1 MSAEREGELDP
12 VDAAILDPLSRA
24 ARRTAAQDAGPGPTP
39 AVWHRLQTR
48 RAKPPARRTGPLWLG
63 AAVAVAAG
71 AAFYIVPHVRHG
83 RPLSYEVVQ
92 GDPAPNGQ
100 RRGVAEGGAP
110 EAPPPAR
117 VAPIVTAGTQVLSD
131 SYIRGVGADGTQ
143 VRFSDGTRIDLREGA
158 RLSVLARDD
167 RGARLRVEDGE
178 AHFEVVHRERTAW
191 SVEAG
196 PFVVYVTG
204 TSFDVR
210 WSGSDETVEVRL
222 RSGSVRVGGP
232 LLPERVT
239 LRPGQRLIAKLASG
253 ELRIDESQA
262 APQAAPAIGSPA
274 AAPAATAATAT
285 APAARAEAI
294 EPAAPA
300 AEPGVATASTET
312 EAEVE
317 VAPTHAPA
325 TNVRITTPHRIR
337 ARTLAAVDTRR
348 FEPAGWPTLVAAG
361 DGKALLGEAES
372 HGIDRTLAEV
382 DGAAMA
388 ALADAARYGSR
399 PELAVRVLLTERGR
413 FPGTPAARAA
423 AFYLGKLTDDRG
435 DAAGALDWYRRYLA
449 ETPRGP
455 FAAEALGREM
465 LTVERLSGRPAA
477 HGLAAQY
484 VRRFPNGT
492 YLLQAHSILANP

>member
-1 MSAEREGELDP
+1 MSAERDGELDP
-12 VDAAILDPLSRA
+12 IDAAILEPLSRA

-39 AVWHRLQTR
+39 AVWHRLQAR
-48 RAKPPARRTGPLWLG
+48 RAKPPGRRTGPLWLG

-71 AAFYIVPHVRHG
+71 AAFYVVPRVQHG

-92 GDPAPNGQ
+92 GDPAPNAE
-100 RRGVAEGGAP
+100 RRGLTEGQAP
-110 EAPPPAR
+110 EAPPAR
-117 VAPIVTAGTQVLSD
+117 VAPAVTAGTQVLSD
-131 SYIRGVGADGTQ
+131 SYIRGVGADGTR

-178 AHFEVVHRERTAW
+178 AHFEVVHREHTAW

-210 WSGSDETVEVRL
+210 WSGSEETVEVRL

-262 APQAAPAIGSPA
+262 APQGAATGIESAA
-274 AAPAATAATAT
+274 AAPGTGTGAT
-285 APAARAEAI
+285 APAPAAQAI
-294 EPAAPA
+294 EPAPAA
-300 AEPGVATASTET
+300 AEPGTASATASAET
-312 EAEVE
+312 DADVT
-317 VAPTHAPA
+317 PTRAPA

-337 ARTLAAVDTRR
+337 ARTLAAADTRR

-388 ALADAARYGSR
+388 ALADAARYGNR
-399 PELAVRVLLTERGR
+399 PELAVRALLTARGR

-465 LTVERLSGRPAA
+465 LTVERLSGRSAA
-477 HGLAAQY
+477 QGLAAQY
-484 VRRFPNGT
+484 VRRCPNGT